1 MPQENRPRGR
11 EKNVTGQGKGVYRRG
26 SGNGGGP
33 VGGGMSGR
41 PTGGRPSSGGSG
53 SGAPMT
59 RAGGKGGL
67 LGIILAIVVAL
78 GGGGGILGS
87 LLGGGG
93 SSGGVDIGQAVSGL
107 GGLSSILGGASEFA
121 GNTVSSGWTGKA
133 NTGKL
138 DTSVA
143 SGSRA
148 KYTTING
155 DGTDKV
161 TIMVYMCGTDLESK
175 GGMATADLNEMAS
188 AALNDKINLIV
199 YTGGCKKWQTQGIS
213 SSTNQIYK
221 VEKGKLT
228 CLNDNVGNKAMT
240 RPETLVEFINYC
252 ESKFPANRNMLI
264 FWDHGGGSVSGY
276 GYDEK
281 NSSSGSMTL
290 SGINTALK
298 TAGKKFDII
307 GFDACLMATA
317 ENALMLTPYADYLIA
332 SEETEPGIGWYYTN
346 WLNALA
352 KDPAMASVKI
362 GQNIVDDFVD
372 TCAQKCRGQKAT
384 LSVVDL
390 AELEKTVPEE
400 LSSFAS
406 STLDLLKNDSYKT
419 VSDAR
424 SGSREFAASS
434 KIDQV
439 DLVNLAQNMGTKD
452 GTELANAILGAVKY
466 NRTSSDMT
474 NAYGLSIFFPYQ
486 KSSTVD
492 TAVKTY
498 EAIGMDGE
506 YADCIKQFASLEVSG
521 QAVSGGSASQLS
533 SLLGSLTGS
542 SSGSSS
548 GVSGTSA
555 ISGLLNNLIGG
566 GASSLISG
574 LDSSNTGFLSSLL
587 NIGSDR
593 ASAYLNANSFDA
605 SKLEWKKSGSQYYLG
620 LDEDQW
626 KLVHDLELSVF
637 YDDGEGFLDLG
648 LDNVFTFTT
657 KGYLLGEYDGTWLAI
672 NDQPIAYYHESTV
685 DDGTHYTITG
695 RVPVKLNGD
704 RADLILV
711 FDDANPHG
719 YVAGVRYDYRA
730 GETDTVAKAL
740 DGLKDGDVI
749 DFLCDYY
756 DYNGNYLD
764 NYCIGEQ
771 LTVSGG
777 LTISDVYIDAANAN
791 ACYRFTDIYNQQ
803 YWTPLIP

>member
-11 EKNVTGQGKGVYRRG
+11 EKNVTGQGKDIYKRG
-26 SGNGGGP
+26 SGNGDGP

-41 PTGGRPSSGGSG
+41 PTGDRPSSGGSG

-67 LGIILAIVVAL
+67 IGIILAIVVAL

-107 GGLSSILGGASEFA
+107 GGLSSILGGASDFA
-121 GNTVSSGWTGKA
+121 GNTVSSGWSSKA

-148 KYTTING
+148 KYTKIKG

-175 GGMATADLNEMAS
+175 GGMASADLQEMAS
-188 AALNDKINLIV
+188 ADLNDNINLIV
-199 YTGGCKKWQTQGIS
+199 YTGGCKQWKIS
-213 SSTNQIYK
+213 EISNSKNQIYK
-221 VEKGKLT
+221 VVKGGIQCLEKDMGS
-228 CLNDNVGNKAMT
+228 KAMT
-240 RPETLVEFINYC
+240 KPDTLAEFIDYC
-252 ESKFPANRNMLI
+252 ENKFPANRNMLI

-298 TAGKKFDII
+298 KADMKFDVI

-317 ENALMLTPYADYLIA
+317 ENALMLTPYADYMVA
-332 SEETEPGIGWYYTN
+332 SEETEPGIGWFYTN
-346 WLNALA
+346 WLTALA
-352 KDPAMASVKI
+352 KDPGMDTIKV
-362 GQNIVDDFVD
+362 GQKIVDDFVD

-400 LSSFAS
+400 LTTFAS
-406 STLDLLKNDSYKT
+406 STLDLLQNDSYKT

-466 NRTSSDMT
+466 NRTSTDMT

-521 QAVSGGSASQLS
+521 QAVSGGSSSQLS

-542 SSGSSS
+542 SSSGSSS
-548 GVSGTSA
+548 GISGTSA

-566 GASSLISG
+566 GVPSISG

-593 ASAYLNANSFDA
+593 ASAYLNANSFDG
-605 SKLEWKKSGSQYYLG
+605 SNLVWKKSGDAYYLD
-620 LDEDQW
+620 LPEDQW
-626 KLVHDLELSVF
+626 KMVHDLELNVF
-637 YDDGEGFLDLG
+637 YDDGAGYLDLG
-648 LDNVFTFTT
+648 LDNVFTFTD

-711 FDDANPHG
+711 FDDANPKG
-719 YVAGVRYDYRA
+719 YIAGVRYDYRA

-756 DYNGNYLD
+756 DYNGNYVD
-764 NYCIGEQ
+764 NFMLGDQ
-771 LTVSGG
+771 LTVSGE
-777 LTISDVYIDAANAN
+777 LKISDVYIDAAKAN

-803 YWTPLIP
+803 YWTELIP